1 MPEPI
6 EVDSTTTVIVEWDGR
21 KYEYMPGK
29 ITVRQG
35 IVIHGYT
42 GMGLMSWSRAVN
54 DGHPK
59 AVAALMWV
67 MCDQAGEKCSVAGFE
82 ELSLGEFIAAY
93 NAAMV
98 EWVTARVA
106 EEEAKEGPKGGPR
119 DAKHR
124 TRKATPTSTS

>member
-1 MPEPI
+1 MAEPV
-6 EVDSTTTVIVEWDGR
+6 EVDATATMDVEWDGQT
-21 KYEYMPGK
+21 YHYQPGQ

-42 GMGLMSWSRAVN
+42 GMGLMSWNRAVA

-59 AVAALMWV
+59 AVAALMWL
-67 MCDQAGEKCSVAGFE
+67 MCDQAGEKCSVSGFE
-82 ELSLGEFIAAY
+82 DLALGEFVAAY
-93 NAAMV
+93 NTALV
-98 EWVTARVA
+98 EWVTAKVA
-106 EEEAKEGPKGGPR
+106 EEKAKEGPKGGPR